1 MTGPG
6 LDRGI
11 VFQQYALLPWR
22 TARKNIEFG
31 LEAKGLP
38 AAERRR
44 RAEQYLEL
52 VGLQGFADRYP
63 HELSGGMKQRVAI
76 ARSLAF
82 DPEVLLMD
90 EPFAALDAQTRES
103 LQDELL
109 RIWQATGKTILFI
122 THGIDEAL
130 YLGQRVAVL
139 TSRPGRIKKIVDVDI
154 DRSTDDIRSSE
165 GFRAQRTTSGRFCT
179 TRWNVPG
186 PRRFKMSSAVAVAP
200 VTPHV
205 EASADVPATTQPAH
219 RARRLPA
226 LAWRLLRP
234 TVVVAAFL
242 ALWEVAPRTGLVD
255 KVFLP
260 PFSEVVGA
268 WFTLLGNGQ
277 LAENVSASLSRAL
290 AGLAVAIV
298 VSIPLGVAIAW
309 YRPVADF
316 LNPILEL
323 FRNTAALAL
332 LPVFILILGIGETSK
347 VALVI
352 YAASFPILLN
362 TISGVRTV
370 DPLLIKSARSLGLSP
385 VRLFQKVILPAA
397 VPTIFTGLR
406 MAAASSILVLI
417 AAEMVGAKAGLG
429 YLITASQLNFQIP
442 NMYAGIVTIALV
454 GVIFNGIV
462 VAIEGRL
469 SGWRA
474 TT

>member
-1 MTGPG
+1 MSSA
-6 LDRGI
+6 I
-11 VFQQYALLPWR
+11 A
-22 TARKNIEFG
+22 
-31 LEAKGLP
+31 EAP
-38 AAERRR
+38 AASYVETAAQATTAPEPERRR
-44 RAEQYLEL
+44 RR
-52 VGLQGFADRYP
+52 LQ
-63 HELSGGMKQRVAI
+63 
-76 ARSLAF
+76 
-82 DPEVLLMD
+82 
-90 EPFAALDAQTRES
+90 T
-103 LQDELL
+103 
-109 RIWQATGKTILFI
+109 
-122 THGIDEAL
+122 
-130 YLGQRVAVL
+130 
-139 TSRPGRIKKIVDVDI
+139 
-154 DRSTDDIRSSE
+154 
-165 GFRAQRTTSGRFCT
+165 
-179 TRWNVPG
+179 
-186 PRRFKMSSAVAVAP
+186 
-200 VTPHV
+200 
-205 EASADVPATTQPAH
+205 
-219 RARRLPA
+219 

-242 ALWEVAPRTGLVD
+242 GLWEVAPRVGLVD

-260 PFSEVVGA
+260 PFSEVVSA

-277 LAENVSASLSRAL
+277 LAEHVSASLSRAL
-290 AGLAVAIV
+290 IGLAIAIV

-309 YRPVADF
+309 YRPVAEF

-474 TT
+474 TN

>member
-1 MTGPG
+1 MSSA
-6 LDRGI
+6 I
-11 VFQQYALLPWR
+11 A
-22 TARKNIEFG
+22 
-31 LEAKGLP
+31 EAP
-38 AAERRR
+38 AASYVETPAQATTAPEPERRR
-44 RAEQYLEL
+44 RR
-52 VGLQGFADRYP
+52 LQ
-63 HELSGGMKQRVAI
+63 
-76 ARSLAF
+76 
-82 DPEVLLMD
+82 
-90 EPFAALDAQTRES
+90 T
-103 LQDELL
+103 
-109 RIWQATGKTILFI
+109 
-122 THGIDEAL
+122 
-130 YLGQRVAVL
+130 
-139 TSRPGRIKKIVDVDI
+139 
-154 DRSTDDIRSSE
+154 
-165 GFRAQRTTSGRFCT
+165 
-179 TRWNVPG
+179 
-186 PRRFKMSSAVAVAP
+186 
-200 VTPHV
+200 
-205 EASADVPATTQPAH
+205 
-219 RARRLPA
+219 

-242 ALWEVAPRTGLVD
+242 GLWEVAPRVGLVD

-260 PFSEVVGA
+260 PFSEVVSA
-268 WFTLLGNGQ
+268 WFTLVGNGQ
-277 LAENVSASLSRAL
+277 LAEHVSASLSRAL
-290 AGLAVAIV
+290 IGLAIAIV

-309 YRPVADF
+309 YRPVAEF

-370 DPLLIKSARSLGLSP
+370 DPLMIKSARSLGLSP

-474 TT
+474 TN